1 MSANSASDR
10 DLPLDVD
17 VDVGLAE
24 RDVGE
29 EAGPQDHESGS
40 GSPAATPSV
49 NGSTVT
55 TGVVVVVVEEVV
67 DVEVVLDAGVEAVGG
82 APVDPVARRRVD
94 AVPVELVSSSPVHAA
109 SAAPIVP
116 ARNPRRVRRGFG
128 GGSVTTPSTHGC
140 RLGPMCGVW

>member
-1 MSANSASDR
+1 MSANSASDATSHCTSTSTSAWR
-10 DLPLDVD
+10 SGTSGRRRVH
-17 VDVGLAE
+17 
-24 RDVGE
+24 RIS
-29 EAGPQDHESGS
+29 ESGS

-82 APVDPVARRRVD
+82 APVDPVAGDASD